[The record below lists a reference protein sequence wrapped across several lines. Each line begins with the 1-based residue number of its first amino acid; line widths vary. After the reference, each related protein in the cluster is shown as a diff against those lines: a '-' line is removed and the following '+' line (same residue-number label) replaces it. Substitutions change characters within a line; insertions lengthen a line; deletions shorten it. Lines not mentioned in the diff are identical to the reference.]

1 MEVDDVDAVDVDAV
15 VAVDVDAVVNAV
27 AGAVDDEAVL
37 PPVHFVFRS
46 RDSGSSLRPS
56 WRTKS
61 TMGRKGGKGILPRE
75 RRQVRSTSS
84 KLTESV
90 TIRFERKFLRFDHCR
105 RNYQHHHN
113 HHHHSLQSTTS
124 SSPFVFVFLS

>member
-27 AGAVDDEAVL
+27 AGAGDEAVL

-46 RDSGSSLRPS
+46 RDSGSAFRSS
-56 WRTKS
+56 WRTES
-61 TMGRKGGKGILPRE
+61 TLGRKGGKGILPRE

-90 TIRFERKFLRFDHCR
+90 TIRYE
-105 RNYQHHHN
+105 
-113 HHHHSLQSTTS
+113 
-124 SSPFVFVFLS
+124 